1 MFAHQYNPEDTIV
14 AITTPAGK
22 GAVGMI
28 RISGNK
34 AFSLTE
40 LLTKKEIHAWPS
52 HTIHLSRFYEKE
64 EIIDEGLVLKF
75 NGPNSYTGEDTI
87 ELNCHGSPLILQKTL
102 QTLISLGARMAAP
115 GEFTFRAFINGK
127 LDLAQAEAVAD
138 VINAE
143 SEKGLT
149 NALKHLKGGFSKSIQ
164 TLRTDLIKFASLI
177 ELELDFGEEDVE
189 FAERDALLKKIEEL
203 RIEITQLIESFK
215 VGNAISKGIPTA
227 IVGKPNAGKSSL
239 LNTILNDDRAIVSN
253 IAGTT
258 RDTIEELFNINGLL
272 YRLIDTAGI
281 RETEDVIEKIGVK
294 KALEKISE
302 ADIVLYLIDA
312 QTFNITEL
320 RDLVNAQYHQNSKL
334 IVCLNKIDLLTEI
347 ELLELQTSIKNEKL
361 QEHNIETLFLST
373 TKKQGIAELKEL
385 MSKDILNQLRA
396 NEQLLTNNRHYEA
409 LSKANEQLLLCKNAI
424 EQRISNDLLAEDLK
438 LALYHLGE
446 VSGTI
451 SNDDLLESI
460 FRDFCIGK

>member
-34 AFSLTE
+34 SFYLTE
-40 LLTKKEIHAWPS
+40 LLTKKDIHSWPS

-87 ELNCHGSPLILQKTL
+87 ELNCHGSPLILQKTI
-102 QTLISLGARMAAP
+102 QSLISLGARMAAP
-115 GEFTFRAFINGK
+115 GEFTFRAFMNGK

-189 FAERDALLKKIEEL
+189 FAERDALLNKIEEL

-334 IVCLNKIDLLTEI
+334 IVCFNKIDLLTET
-347 ELLELQTSIKNEKL
+347 ELLELEKSINHERL

-373 TKKQGIAELKEL
+373 TKKHGISELKEL

-409 LSKANEQLLLCKNAI
+409 LSKANEQLLLCKQAI
-424 EQRISNDLLAEDLK
+424 ELRISNDLLAEDLK

>member
-1 MFAHQYNPEDTIV
+1 
-14 AITTPAGK
+14 
-22 GAVGMI
+22 
-28 RISGNK
+28 
-34 AFSLTE
+34 
-40 LLTKKEIHAWPS
+40 LTKKEIHAWPS

-115 GEFTFRAFINGK
+115 GEFTFRAFMNGK

-143 SEKGLT
+143 SEKGLS

-164 TLRTDLIKFASLI
+164 ILRTDLIKFASLI

-189 FAERDALLKKIEEL
+189 FAERNALLNKIEEL

-320 RDLVNAQYHQNSKL
+320 RDLVNAQYHQNSKM

-396 NEQLLTNNRHYEA
+396 NEQLLTNNRHYES
-409 LSKANEQLLLCKNAI
+409 LSKANEQLLLCKYAI

>member
-34 AFSLTE
+34 AFYLTE
-40 LLTKKEIHAWPS
+40 LLIKKEIHAWPS
-52 HTIHLSRFYEKE
+52 HTIHLCRFYEKE
-64 EIIDEGLVLKF
+64 DIIDEGLVLKF

-87 ELNCHGSPLILQKTL
+87 ELNCHGSPLILQKTVH
-102 QTLISLGARMAAP
+102 TLITLGARMAAP
-115 GEFTFRAFINGK
+115 GEFTFRAFMNGK

-138 VINAE
+138 IINAE

-164 TLRTDLIKFASLI
+164 SLRTDLIKFASLI

-189 FAERDALLKKIEEL
+189 FAERDALLNKIEEL

-320 RDLVNAQYHQNSKL
+320 RDLINAQYHQNSKL
-334 IVCLNKIDLLTEI
+334 IVCFNKIDLLSET
-347 ELLELQTSIKNEKL
+347 ELLELQTSISHERL
-361 QEHNIETLFLST
+361 QEHRIETLFLST
-373 TKKQGIAELKEL
+373 TKKQGISELKEL

-409 LSKANEQLLLCKNAI
+409 LSKANEQLLLCKQAI

>member
-1 MFAHQYNPEDTIV
+1 
-14 AITTPAGK
+14 
-22 GAVGMI
+22 
-28 RISGNK
+28 
-34 AFSLTE
+34 
-40 LLTKKEIHAWPS
+40 
-52 HTIHLSRFYEKE
+52 
-64 EIIDEGLVLKF
+64 
-75 NGPNSYTGEDTI
+75 
-87 ELNCHGSPLILQKTL
+87 
-102 QTLISLGARMAAP
+102 MAAP
-115 GEFTFRAFINGK
+115 GEFTFRAFMNGK

-143 SEKGLT
+143 SEKGLS

-164 TLRTDLIKFASLI
+164 ILRTDLIKFASLI

-189 FAERDALLKKIEEL
+189 FAERNALLNKIEEL

-320 RDLVNAQYHQNSKL
+320 RDLVNAQYHQNSKM

-396 NEQLLTNNRHYEA
+396 NEQLLTNNRHYES
-409 LSKANEQLLLCKNAI
+409 LSKANEQLLLCKYAI

>member
-1 MFAHQYNPEDTIV
+1 MFAHQYNPEETIV

-34 AFSLTE
+34 AFYLTE
-40 LLTKKEIHAWPS
+40 LLTKKNIHSWPS

-64 EIIDEGLVLKF
+64 DIIDEGLVLKF

-102 QTLISLGARMAAP
+102 QSLISLGARMAAP

-143 SEKGLT
+143 SEKGLS

-189 FAERDALLKKIEEL
+189 FAERNALLNKIEEL

-320 RDLVNAQYHQNSKL
+320 RDLVSAQYHQNSKL
-334 IVCLNKIDLLTEI
+334 IVCFNKIDLLTET
-347 ELLELQTSIKNEKL
+347 ELLELQTSINHERL
-361 QEHNIETLFLST
+361 QQYQIETLFLST
-373 TKKQGIAELKEL
+373 TKKQGISELKEL
-385 MSKDILNQLRA
+385 MSKDILNQLKA

-409 LSKANEQLLLCKNAI
+409 LSKANEQLLLCKQAI